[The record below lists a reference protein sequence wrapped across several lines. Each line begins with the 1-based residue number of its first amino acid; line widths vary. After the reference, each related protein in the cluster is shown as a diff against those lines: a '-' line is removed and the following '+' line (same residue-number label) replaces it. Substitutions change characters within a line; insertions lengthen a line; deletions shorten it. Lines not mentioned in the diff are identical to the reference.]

1 MPPKKS
7 KMIDESDGKVIN
19 FYEKIP
25 AKFLDAKLPNPNK
38 AIHNFDIP
46 FRLCCVAP
54 SGSGKTNWI
63 TNLISLFC
71 KGKGTFSQ
79 ITICCKDKE
88 EPLYKYLASLSDSI
102 SVKEGGL
109 ENLPVLDKTKIDKEV
124 ATLVIIDDCQNDK
137 NQLRVIDYYI
147 RCRKFGVSIAYLAQ
161 NFFVIPKTIRN
172 NCSYLVL
179 LKCGS
184 MRELGIILKESGF
197 GVNKDQLVNMYQ
209 YSTKEKFSPLII
221 DNESTDITRRYRKGF
236 TEYLD
241 PANFNG

>member
-1 MPPKKS
+1 MPPKK
-7 KMIDESDGKVIN
+7 KIANNDDGKIIN
-19 FYEKIP
+19 FYETIP
-25 AKFLDAKLPNPNK
+25 SKFLDAKLPNPNK
-38 AIHNFDIP
+38 QIHNFDLP

-54 SGSGKTNWI
+54 SGSGKTNWVV
-63 TNLISLFC
+63 NLISLFC

-102 SVKEGGL
+102 SIKEGGL
-109 ENLPVLDKTKIDKEV
+109 ENLPILDKSKIDKEV

-137 NQLRVIDYYI
+137 NQQRVIDYYI

-161 NFFVIPKTIRN
+161 NYFVIPKTIRN

-184 MRELGIILKESGF
+184 MRELTIILKESGF
-197 GVNKDQLVNMYQ
+197 GVNKDQLYNMYI
-209 YSTKEKFSPLII
+209 YATKEKFSPLII
-221 DNESTDITRRYRKGF
+221 DNESTDVNHRYRKGF
-236 TEYLD
+236 TEYLMPTD
-241 PANFNG
+241 FNG